1 VADARHSWL
10 DALSSAG
17 ALAGLVAV
25 AFGFRWGDPVAGLAV
40 TGFICHVGWEV
51 TSDVVHRLMDGI
63 DPAIIHQAET
73 AAAAV
78 PGVVHAHVRAR
89 WTGRTL
95 HVEVEGWVDAEL
107 TTRHADILGRQVA
120 AAVEQAIPA
129 IGSFTWTARAA

>member
-1 VADARHSWL
+1 MPATSL
-10 DALSSAG
+10 AG
-17 ALAGLVAV
+17 CAVLGGRALAGLVAV
-25 AFGFRWGDPVAGLAV
+25 ALGFGWGEPVAGLAV
-40 TGFICHVGWEV
+40 TAFICHVGWEV

-78 PGVVHAHVRAR
+78 PGVVHAHARAR

-107 TTRHADILGRQVA
+107 TTRQADILGRRVA
-120 AAVEQAIPA
+120 AVVEQLIPA
-129 IGSFTWTARAA
+129 IGSFT